1 MTHQNHI
8 VNGLCQLKIFSAVD
22 ETQLQEKMSD
32 KRPSWQIAAAVDR
45 FVLMKSI
52 FILCSLNQTVRPV
65 SMKQRPMCM
74 KQKRRK
80 YPRGVLSAIFQF

>member
-8 VNGLCQLKIFSAVD
+8 SQEFVSSTNICCGRTFEFCRLDTQA
-22 ETQLQEKMSD
+22 QLQEKMSD

-45 FVLMKSI
+45 FALMKSI

-65 SMKQRPMCM
+65 SMKQRP
-74 KQKRRK
+74 K
-80 YPRGVLSAIFQF
+80 